1 MTARRAL
8 PPDRLTSTGLDRP
21 ARTNGQ
27 EIIMATKKTIA
38 KTRPTHRISFCTR
51 LGLDAEGVERLGPP
65 REVGAVWPRR
75 NGKQGGVIRFDH
87 TPRESGVYFIVPLA
101 DDMAEA
107 AQ

>member
-1 MTARRAL
+1 MT
-8 PPDRLTSTGLDRP
+8 T
-21 ARTNGQ
+21 TNQ
-27 EIIMATKKTIA
+27 KS
-38 KTRPTHRISFCTR
+38 RPTHRISFCAR
-51 LGLDAEGVERLGPP
+51 IGAGEDGRERLGPP

-101 DDMAEA
+101 DDAAEG